1 MSKLVK
7 PRSGLSYH
15 SVTCA
20 YCDHQRKYMMLKSEL
35 PYEGIE
41 HIWCPK
47 CSRTFKYDR
56 GTKIAYTIENI
67 LNLKQER
74 LI

>member
-1 MSKLVK
+1 MIKTDV
-7 PRSGLSYH
+7 PF
-15 SVTCA
+15 
-20 YCDHQRKYMMLKSEL
+20 D
-35 PYEGIE
+35 GIE

-56 GTKIAYTIENI
+56 GTKTATTLEDIQM
-67 LNLKQER
+67 KQEN

>member
-7 PRSGLSYH
+7 ERSGLSKH
-15 SVTCA
+15 SVTGA
-20 YCDHQRKYMMLKSEL
+20 YCHHQREYMMMQSEL
-35 PYEGIE
+35 PFEGIE

-56 GTKIAYTIENI
+56 GTDHAYTIENI
-67 LNLKQER
+67 LNKREAYE
-74 LI
+74 

>member
-1 MSKLVK
+1 MTKLLRN
-7 PRSGLSYH
+7 RSGLTNH

-20 YCDHQRKYMMLKSEL
+20 YCHHQREYMMMKSEL
-35 PYEGIE
+35 PFEGVE
-41 HIWCPK
+41 HIWCTK

-56 GTKIAYTIENI
+56 GTDHAYTIEDI
-67 LNLKQER
+67 QMIQEK

>member
-1 MSKLVK
+1 MGKLLK
-7 PRSGLSYH
+7 RRSNLSYH
-15 SVTCA
+15 SVTCP
-20 YCDHQRKYMMLKSEL
+20 YCQHQREYMMMKSEL
-35 PYEGIE
+35 PFEGIE

-56 GTKIAYTIENI
+56 GTDTAVTLETIQM
-67 LNLKQER
+67 KQER

>member
-1 MSKLVK
+1 MSTLVK

-20 YCDHQRKYMMLKSEL
+20 YCGHQRKYMMLKSEL
-35 PYEGIE
+35 PFEGIE

-47 CSRTFKYDR
+47 CRRTFKYDR
-56 GTKIAYTIENI
+56 GTKKAYTIEDI

>member
-1 MSKLVK
+1 LTKLLRN
-7 PRSGLSYH
+7 RSGLTKH

-20 YCDHQRKYMMLKSEL
+20 YCQHQREYMMMKSEL
-35 PYEGIE
+35 PFEGVE

-56 GTKIAYTIENI
+56 GTDHAYTIEDI
-67 LNLKQER
+67 QMIQEK

>member
-1 MSKLVK
+1 MTKLLRN
-7 PRSGLSYH
+7 RSGLTKH

-20 YCDHQRKYMMLKSEL
+20 YCQHQREYMMMKSEL
-35 PYEGIE
+35 PFEGVE

-47 CSRTFKYDR
+47 CRRTFKYDR
-56 GTKIAYTIENI
+56 GLDRAYTIEDI
-67 LNLKQER
+67 QMKQER